1 MSPHAAS
8 QFLKVVSVV
17 SFGMAVIFASAAFAS
32 VDGASS
38 LMLDFLAWPLGDGVS
53 LAQET
58 RWLAAIGGG
67 VWASLSVL
75 YYLVVA
81 PAVAR
86 GDDEARRGGL
96 IAIIVWFV
104 VDSAGSIASGVA
116 SNALF
121 NVPFLVLFL
130 VPLLGVRAGTGATAP
145 IRS

>member
-8 QFLKVVSVV
+8 QFLKVVSII
-17 SFGMAVIFASAAFAS
+17 SFGMALIFASAAFAP
-32 VDGASS
+32 VDGASR
-38 LMLDFLAWPLGDGVS
+38 LILDLLDWPLGDGNA
-53 LAQET
+53 LAQEA
-58 RWLAAIGGG
+58 RWFAAICGG

-86 GDDEARRGGL
+86 GDEEARRGGL

-121 NVPFLVLFL
+121 NVPFLILFL
-130 VPLLGVRAGTGATAP
+130 VPLLGLRSGSGATA
-145 IRS
+145 RVRG